1 MAAEEPIN
9 VHKAILNVSKK
20 VGAIGKDSRNQ
31 QQGFNFRGIDDLIPH
46 IQKAMIEEGLTM
58 IPRVINAQGDTRE
71 AKSGGTLNVSAV
83 TVNYLLTGPDGTF
96 VESVMTGESADSGD
110 KSMSKAISMAT
121 KYFLFYTF
129 WIPVYGLDTGDKDS
143 YEFGRSAA
151 AGVAEGGTQ
160 TTPRPAPQS
169 APARTQNNARTPAT
183 HQNAIAAASQRTQ
196 QSASSGDAIT
206 KPQFGKIMNLAGTMS
221 TETLFDIAG
230 KVVGHPIGDLK
241 DLTKREA
248 SSVIEW
254 LLNPT
259 DLETSDEEF

>member
-1 MAAEEPIN
+1 MAADLPT
-9 VHKAILNVSKK
+9 VHEAITAASKK
-20 VGAIGKDSRNQ
+20 IGAIGKDSRNTT
-31 QQGFNFRGIDDLIPH
+31 QGFDFRGIDDLIPH
-46 IQKAMIEEGLTM
+46 IQKAITEESLT
-58 IPRVINAQGDTRE
+58 IVPRVVKVEGGTRE
-71 AKSGGTLNVSAV
+71 AKSGGVLNVV
-83 TVNYLLTGPDGTF
+83 TVLVNFLITGPDGTST
-96 VESVMTGESADSGD
+96 ESVMAGEAADSGD
-110 KSMSKAISMAT
+110 KALSKAISMAT

-143 YEFGRSAA
+143 YEFRKSKQ
-151 AGVAEGGTQ
+151 EEQ
-160 TTPRPAPQS
+160 RPATRPAASQARPRAATSPQS
-169 APARTQNNARTPAT
+169 A
-183 HQNAIAAASQRTQ
+183 IAEASQRTQ